1 MIRRIIYFTLLLV
14 AMTTLPS
21 CHSTEWDDMPSEISE
36 FLSKYF
42 PEQEVSDFGST
53 DDGYHVRLKNSVAVT
68 FNNNCVW
75 LSVNGYG
82 QTLPQMF
89 LFDEL
94 PPVLYEHLQ
103 ELGELNNVYAV
114 SRDTKSY
121 FVRLLDSDL
130 NYNISNDEIT
140 RIQ

>member
-1 MIRRIIYFTLLLV
+1 MIRRILIYAILIFTV
-14 AMTTLPS
+14 TTLPS
-21 CHSTEWDDMPSEISE
+21 CHSAEWGDVPSEITE

-42 PEQEVSDFGST
+42 PEQEISDFGST

-68 FNNNCVW
+68 FNNNCAW

-82 QTLPQMF
+82 ETLPQMF

-94 PPVLYEHLQ
+94 PPVLYAHLQ
-103 ELGELNNVYAV
+103 ELEELNNVYAV

-130 NYNISNDEIT
+130 NYTISNDEIT